1 MLIRIPL
8 PNISEIFMRL
18 MLVITTVILF
28 LPVAARAQAKA
39 EPELRIN
46 ERHGCSVHSVAL
58 SPDGKTLASA
68 HNDSTIQLWDVKTGR
83 LIRSFTGHTGH
94 VPVIVFSPD
103 GKLLAGGSPDQTV
116 KLWDVSSERFIRA
129 FSGHRD
135 SVDAVS
141 FCQNGTMVAS
151 A

>member
-1 MLIRIPL
+1 MKHQVMRALRQTL
-8 PNISEIFMRL
+8 P
-18 MLVITTVILF
+18 VITTVILF
-28 LPVAARAQAKA
+28 LPCAAQAQSKA

-46 ERHGCSVHSVAL
+46 ERHGCSVQSVAF
-58 SPDGKTLASA
+58 SPDGKTLAST